1 MSKSNYIGLYILSG
15 VLIVVGILLMFKS
28 YSMGVDISNEWLENQ
43 EDGVVELVN
52 NMSLG
57 QFYQN
62 NFVFI
67 GRTLFVF
74 GLVVSIVT
82 FFVSNLT
89 KEKAEQ

>member
-1 MSKSNYIGLYILSG
+1 MSKSNYLGLYILSG

-28 YSMGVDISNEWLENQ
+28 YSMGVEISDEWLANR
-43 EDGVVELVN
+43 EDDIGDTVKY
-52 NMSLG
+52 MSLG

-62 NFVFI
+62 NFTFI

-89 KEKAEQ
+89 KDKAEQ

>member
-15 VLIVVGILLMFKS
+15 VLFVVGILLMFIS

-82 FFVSNLT
+82 YFVSNLT
-89 KEKAEQ
+89 KDKAEQ

>member
-15 VLIVVGILLMFKS
+15 VLFVVGILLMFIS
-28 YSMGVDISNEWLENQ
+28 YSMGEEISGQWLLNQ
-43 EDGVVELVN
+43 EDGAGDTVKY
-52 NMSLG
+52 MSLG

-62 NFVFI
+62 NFTFI

-89 KEKAEQ
+89 KDKAEQ

>member
-43 EDGVVELVN
+43 EDGAADTVKYIGV
-52 NMSLG
+52 G

>member
-15 VLIVVGILLMFKS
+15 VLFVVGILLMFIS
-28 YSMGVDISNEWLENQ
+28 YSMGEEISGQWLLNQ
-43 EDGVVELVN
+43 EDGAADTVKYMGV
-52 NMSLG
+52 G

-89 KEKAEQ
+89 KDKAEQ